1 MDGYVLFDEFRLSI
15 RVPQNLDD
23 AARDAIRRIL
33 GFLFLLAV

>member
-1 MDGYVLFDEFRLSI
+1 MGGYVLFDEFRLSF

-33 GFLFLLAV
+33 GFSFLIAV